1 MIDHWLKELPEG
13 EKNIFQVL
21 VNSYPSYVDREAIS
35 EATGYMK
42 STRNRYLQ
50 LLAARCITEESRD
63 GLCAAAMLFES

>member
-1 MIDHWLKELPEG
+1 MR
-13 EKNIFQVL
+13 
-21 VNSYPSYVDREAIS
+21 SYGLLFFLAACGSKSPNPPYVDREAIS